1 MDNVSGSTL
10 SLRLSAQILDQ
21 LARGEPIESTCH
33 HLVQVVEAATPLAVV
48 IVLVSSNKIAS
59 SRVGEISNELSQML
73 MQAASD
79 NITAEQ
85 ALAWWPNYQAAYTDR
100 IQFKSTPIG
109 YLILLAPDAA
119 LAPLFDDVKQPLQLG
134 LQVVAAE
141 ISLVQ
146 RSNQLLANQNE
157 FVRLVTHDLRS
168 PLTAIHG
175 FASMIEEGAAGQ
187 LNEKQR
193 HYISKITIGTSQLAA
208 LIENIADAGRYDP
221 ETGFYEMLLVPTDP
235 NEIVR
240 KITSTYLIPTEKS
253 DLRVEVKLDDDA
265 PIIYADQNMLERAA
279 INLLDN
285 AVKYTPNGGYVTV
298 SVFTDQQRLYIQV
311 RDTGSGIKR
320 EDQRKLFQRHVRLRQ
335 PEHRQVRG
343 AGLGLFLVKTVA
355 VRHGGDAFVESEL
368 GKGSTFG
375 IWIPLNE
382 HTIVPL

>member
-1 MDNVSGSTL
+1 MDDVSNSML
-10 SLRLSAQILDQ
+10 SLRLSAQILEE
-21 LARGEPIESTCH
+21 LARGNSIEDTCS
-33 HLVQVVEAATPLAVV
+33 HLVRNIEATTPLTAV
-48 IVLVSSNKIAS
+48 IVLASPNKI
-59 SRVGEISNELSQML
+59 VGGRIGELSDELAQTL
-73 MQAASD
+73 LQAAID
-79 NITAEQ
+79 DTVAEQ
-85 ALAWWPNYQAAYTDR
+85 ALTLWPSYSAAYVER
-100 IQFKSTPIG
+100 IQFKSTQIG
-109 YLILLAPDAA
+109 YFILLAPDVVSTSF
-119 LAPLFDDVKQPLQLG
+119 FDVVKQPLKLG
-134 LQVVAAE
+134 LQVIAAQ
-141 ISLVQ
+141 IALVQ

-187 LNEKQR
+187 LNDKQR
-193 HYISKITIGTSQLAA
+193 YYISKITIGTSQLAA

-221 ETGFYEMLLVPTDP
+221 ETGFYEMVLVPTDP
-235 NEIVR
+235 NEIV
-240 KITSTYLIPTEKS
+240 KKVTSTYLIPTEKS
-253 DLRVEVKLDDDA
+253 DLKVEVHLDDDV

-285 AVKYTPNGGYVTV
+285 AVKYTPNGGRVTV
-298 SVFTDQQRLYIQV
+298 SVFTAQQRLYIQV

-355 VRHGGDAFVESEL
+355 VRHGGDAFVESEP

-382 HTIVPL
+382 QTVVPF